1 MSTNNDDLYHLLN
14 IIIERQDELS
24 DSIDELQVD
33 CLYELS
39 DSIDELQEFY
49 KGSLAAIFA
58 DAEASEIFKKLIQK
72 GQKDG

>member
-24 DSIDELQVD
+24 NSIDELQG
-33 CLYELS
+33 
-39 DSIDELQEFY
+39 FY

-72 GQKDG
+72 GEKNG